1 MLVRTFQDSTVLARA
16 AADQA
21 AVAIRKA
28 IAEQDRCRI
37 ILATGTS
44 QFEFLEAL
52 TSTTGID
59 WKKVEAFHLD
69 EYVGIP
75 ITHPASFRK
84 ILLERV
90 IHKTGIPNYCFIES
104 DSADLSATLVQ
115 VGRQLTAAPIDI
127 AFVGIGEN
135 GHIAFNDPPAD
146 FETEDPYLVVDLDEP
161 CRRQQ
166 VGEGWFNDISQ
177 VPTRAISMSPRQIMK
192 TREIIAV
199 VPDQRKAK
207 AVQLCL
213 EGRVRASAPA
223 SILREHPNATLFLDQ
238 DSASQL
244 NPELRSRLN
253 QQPQVAV
260 GP

>member
-1 MLVRTFQDSTVLARA
+1 MARA

-44 QFEFLEAL
+44 QFEFLETL
-52 TSTTGID
+52 TSMTGIG
-59 WKKVEAFHLD
+59 WKKVAAFHLD

-84 ILLERV
+84 ILLDRV
-90 IHKTGIPNYCFIES
+90 IHKTGITNYCFIDS
-104 DSADLSATLVQ
+104 DSADLSATLHQ
-115 VGRQLTAAPIDI
+115 VGRQLTAVPIDI

-146 FETEDPYLVVDLDEP
+146 FETEDPYLVVDLDEA

-166 VGEGWFNDISQ
+166 VGEGWFTDISQ

-192 TREIIAV
+192 AREIIAV

-213 EGRVRASAPA
+213 EGEVRASAPA
-223 SILREHPNATLFLDQ
+223 SILREHPNATLFLDE

-253 QQPQVAV
+253 QRPQVIV
-260 GP
+260 GT